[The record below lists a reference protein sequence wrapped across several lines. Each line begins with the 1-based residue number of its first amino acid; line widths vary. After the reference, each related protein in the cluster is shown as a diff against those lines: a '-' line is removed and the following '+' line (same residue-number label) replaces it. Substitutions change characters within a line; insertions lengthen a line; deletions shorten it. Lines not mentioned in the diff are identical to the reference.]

1 MSARKPFVA
10 AISGIKNSG
19 KTTFLEHLV
28 PVLRARGLRVAV
40 IKHDGHDFTP
50 DVPGTDSFRM
60 RQAGADGVAVYS
72 GHQWM
77 VVRPQPGSLEA
88 LIGQFADCDLVLL
101 EGQKASPYPKI
112 ELVRGAVSHESVC
125 APETLLAL
133 ATDTPARVD
142 GVETIGQLA
151 TCQPEMLESL
161 LGKNGLQLLS
171 YARGEDQEAVRSRFQ
186 QEPVKSVGNGQTFP
200 LKLQQVVARPL
211 PYAWFLYMSF
221 HFFIIIL

>member
-88 LIGQFADCDLVLL
+88 LIGLFADCDLVLL

-112 ELVRGAVSHESVC
+112 ELVRGAVSQESVC

-142 GVETIGQLA
+142 GVETIG
-151 TCQPEMLESL
+151 LED
-161 LGKNGLQLLS
+161 
-171 YARGEDQEAVRSRFQ
+171 YARAAGILLHAMRRWPIRKKKSPFAAVKLQRGISACVWEIAVRAAA
-186 QEPVKSVGNGQTFP
+186 
-200 LKLQQVVARPL
+200 ARPASGQCR
-211 PYAWFLYMSF
+211 P
-221 HFFIIIL
+221 

>member
-1 MSARKPFVA
+1 MYSEQKQALAETQALKRPAVLA
-10 AISGIKNSG
+10 VSGVHNSG
-19 KTTFLEHLV
+19 KTTLLEKLL
-28 PVLRARGLRVAV
+28 PVLRSRGLKVGV

-88 LIGQFADCDLVLL
+88 LIGLFADCDLVLL

-133 ATDTPARVD
+133 ATDTPVRV
-142 GVETIGQLA
+142 
-151 TCQPEMLESL
+151 CL
-161 LGKNGLQLLS
+161 LYTS
-171 YARGEDQEAVRSRFQ
+171 PSPRDA
-186 QEPVKSVGNGQTFP
+186 
-200 LKLQQVVARPL
+200 
-211 PYAWFLYMSF
+211 
-221 HFFIIIL
+221 